1 MGWEVLFIGSFPA
14 LLYLDEN
21 GEAIREAYVPQ
32 VGETIDRYGP
42 ETGRFTCPVTDGK
55 TVSYDAR
62 SLPYVE
68 DPAQYHQYEVVG
80 DFADLETYVKNCGDE
95 ALKTQIDK
103 YVKTWYGSYEEITGY
118 KGTIAPVEGW
128 GSGGGTQYQLPL
140 SVDWLLE
147 IGILKEV
154 K

>member
-1 MGWEVLFIGSFPA
+1 MQLSEYPTNTAGTEAAEVYRTTGKWPSGVQIPKSEDVLTPDGNINWNKAPHGG
-14 LLYLDEN
+14 YILDKN
-21 GEAIREAYVPQ
+21 GEAIRGSICAA
-32 VGETIDRYGP
+32 
-42 ETGRFTCPVTDGK
+42 GRRNNRPVRAGDGSFHLPGYRRK

-103 YVKTWYGSYEEITGY
+103 YVKNLVW
-118 KGTIAPVEGW
+118 
-128 GSGGGTQYQLPL
+128 QL
-140 SVDWLLE
+140 
-147 IGILKEV
+147 
-154 K
+154 